1 MFRAQRSCQSG
12 ERLSVLF
19 FGLAKIASPSDCGAS
34 KLEFALVYWGSL
46 VSVYVERASLLCL
59 IAASA
64 FFTSAQGAFSS
75 TIFSDLN
82 LTQVNQVVPESN
94 SRDVAPKSSL
104 SLDGWKKLD
113 VKNFDGALADFD
125 TAIDANKED
134 VHALVGRA
142 VASSAKQD
150 FSRALTDVNY
160 ALYLKPSDA
169 QSQWVRGK
177 LYLDLNKYR
186 DAANDFKA
194 VLQVDPNFKPAHIFF
209 AQTLAYLGD
218 RTKAANEFHTAS
230 RLYAH
235 EEPGLAKQLDEA
247 ARVFEVGRD
256 LGVEADR
263 SVIVENLAQMY
274 QRSPAETGG
283 RAMFIKTV
291 KWENARTLK
300 VAFLGGDV
308 AARKFIA
315 DKAVEWCKYANLK
328 LDFTDPATGK
338 FREWTTKDSSYK
350 AEIRI
355 AFNHDGY
362 WSVLGLESITAIPP
376 NQQSMNFDLTKWS
389 QLKDNF
395 GGTVLHEFGHA
406 LGFMHEHEH
415 PGAACSTELRWQDD
429 PGYQATLDN
438 TQTYMTDSA
447 GRQPGLLTYYVST
460 QKWTPLKT
468 YSQLA
473 SFEHSSDFAL
483 GPVDTSSIMQYPMD
497 AFLLKTGKASPCYAE
512 RNNVLSNGDK
522 MMAKSQYPGK

>member
-1 MFRAQRSCQSG
+1 M
-12 ERLSVLF
+12 
-19 FGLAKIASPSDCGAS
+19 
-34 KLEFALVYWGSL
+34 
-46 VSVYVERASLLCL
+46 SVYVERVSLSFL
-59 IAASA
+59 IVASA
-64 FFTSAQGAFSS
+64 IFTSAQCASSS
-75 TIFSDLN
+75 TIFSDFD
-82 LTQVNQVVPESN
+82 TTKINQVVPESN
-94 SRDVAPKSSL
+94 SRDVAAKSSQAVE
-104 SLDGWKKLD
+104 GWKKLD
-113 VKNFDGALADFD
+113 AKNFDGALTDFD
-125 TAIDANKED
+125 TAIDANRND
-134 VHALVGRA
+134 VHALAGRA
-142 VASSAKQD
+142 VANSAKQD

-160 ALYLKPSDA
+160 ALYVKPNDG

-177 LYLDLNKYR
+177 IYLDLNKYK
-186 DAANDFKA
+186 DAANDFRA
-194 VLQVDPNFKPAHIFF
+194 VLQVDPNFKPAHILL
-209 AQTLAYLGD
+209 AQALAYLGD
-218 RTKAANEFHTAS
+218 RPKAANEFHTAS
-230 RLYAH
+230 HLYAH
-235 EEPGLAKQLDEA
+235 DEPNLAKQLDEA

-256 LGVEADR
+256 LGDSADR

-274 QRSPAETGG
+274 QYAPVEEGG
-283 RAMFIKTV
+283 RAIFIKTV

-300 VAFLGGDV
+300 VAFLGGD
-308 AARKFIA
+308 APARKFIA

-328 LDFTDPATGK
+328 LDFSDPATGK
-338 FREWTTKDSSYK
+338 YREWTSKDTSYK
-350 AEIRI
+350 ADIRI

-362 WSVLGLESITAIPP
+362 WSVLGQESITAIPP
-376 NQQSMNFDLTKWS
+376 NQQSMNLDLTKWS
-389 QLKDNF
+389 QLKESF

-438 TQTYMTDSA
+438 TQTYMADSS

-522 MMAKSQYPGK
+522 LMAKSQYPGK